1 MHGPDSGGP
10 SFFKDSHRTQIY
22 PRVTR
27 SEMNSVAFLLIISF
41 AILLLCLA
49 ADPPS
54 LSNPTP
60 ENTSPDPVD
69 GENALEV
76 ASDETEKINKKKPYK
91 KKTKDWQQM
100 DINAVE
106 KELETGDD
114 PELLEHEFE
123 VQRRLNDKAMRNR
136 NMGINFNDPKSVAK
150 LLKDPTAAIGASKG
164 IMHLISL
171 IRSVIHLLIH
181 FLVYRSWWRHAF
193 Y

>member
-1 MHGPDSGGP
+1 
-10 SFFKDSHRTQIY
+10 
-22 PRVTR
+22 
-27 SEMNSVAFLLIISF
+27 MNTVAFLLIILF
-41 AILLLCLA
+41 AVLLLCLA

-60 ENTSPDPVD
+60 ENTSPDPID
-69 GENALEV
+69 SDDALQA

-91 KKTKDWQQM
+91 KKTKDWQKM

-106 KELETGDD
+106 KELESGDD

-136 NMGINFNDPKSVAK
+136 NMGIDFNDPKSVAK

-164 IMHLISL
+164 SMHLITQF
-171 IRSVIHLLIH
+171 SVIYPFTH
-181 FLVYRSWWRHAF
+181 
-193 Y
+193 